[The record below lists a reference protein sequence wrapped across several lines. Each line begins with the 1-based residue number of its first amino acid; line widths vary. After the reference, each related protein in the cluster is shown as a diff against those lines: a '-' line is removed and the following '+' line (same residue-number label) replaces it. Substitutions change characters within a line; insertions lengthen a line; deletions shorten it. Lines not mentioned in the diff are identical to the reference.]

1 MMNPNSS
8 YTIQEVS
15 AETDLPSSTL
25 RYYEEIGLLD
35 PIPRA
40 ANGHRRYS
48 ESDLR
53 RLGMIKRLR
62 LTGMSIEHMLEFVA
76 LYRGGAATARQRREI
91 LQAHRQNV
99 QARVDE
105 LLEMMGFIDYKIGLY
120 QDEEAEYEREQK
132 YEVPVVG

>member
-8 YTIQEVS
+8 YTIQEIS

-48 ESDLR
+48 QSDLHR
-53 RLGMIKRLR
+53 VILIKRLR
-62 LTGMSIEHMLEFVA
+62 LTGMSIERMIEFVA
-76 LYRGGAATARQRREI
+76 LYRGGTSTARQRREI
-91 LQAHRQNV
+91 LQAHRETV

-132 YEVPVVG
+132 YEVPIVG

>member
-1 MMNPNSS
+1 MNPNSS
-8 YTIQEVS
+8 YTIQEIS

-25 RYYEEIGLLD
+25 RYYQEIGLLD

-48 ESDLR
+48 EADLR
-53 RLGMIKRLR
+53 RLMLIKRLR
-62 LTGMSIEHMLEFVA
+62 LTGMSIERMLEFVA
-76 LYRGGAATARQRREI
+76 LYRGGNSTARQRREI

-120 QDEEAEYEREQK
+120 QDEEAAYEREQND
-132 YEVPVVG
+132 EVSVVG

>member
-1 MMNPNSS
+1 MNPNSS
-8 YTIQEVS
+8 YTIQEIS
-15 AETDLPSSTL
+15 TETDLPSSTL

-48 ESDLR
+48 KSDLHR
-53 RLGMIKRLR
+53 VILIKRLR
-62 LTGMSIEHMLEFVA
+62 LTGMSIERMIEFVA
-76 LYRGGAATARQRREI
+76 LYRGGTSTARQRREI
-91 LQAHRQNV
+91 LQAHRQTV

-120 QDEEAEYEREQK
+120 QDEEVEYEREQK

>member
-1 MMNPNSS
+1 MNPNSS
-8 YTIQEVS
+8 YTIQEIS

-25 RYYEEIGLLD
+25 RYYEDIGLLD

-48 ESDLR
+48 EADLR
-53 RLGMIKRLR
+53 RLMLIKRLR
-62 LTGMSIEHMLEFVA
+62 LTGMSIERMLEFVA
-76 LYRGGAATARQRREI
+76 LYRGGNSTARQRREI

-120 QDEEAEYEREQK
+120 QDEEAAYEREQND
-132 YEVPVVG
+132 EVSVVG

>member
-1 MMNPNSS
+1 MNPNSS
-8 YTIQEVS
+8 YTIQEIS

-25 RYYEEIGLLD
+25 RYYEDIGLLD
-35 PIPRA
+35 PILRA

-48 ESDLR
+48 EADLR
-53 RLGMIKRLR
+53 RLMLIKRLR
-62 LTGMSIEHMLEFVA
+62 LTGMSIERMLEFVA
-76 LYRGGAATARQRREI
+76 LYRGGNSTARQRREI

-120 QDEEAEYEREQK
+120 QDEEAAYEREQND
-132 YEVPVVG
+132 EVSVVG

>member
-8 YTIQEVS
+8 YTIQEIS

-48 ESDLR
+48 QSDLHR
-53 RLGMIKRLR
+53 VILIKRLR
-62 LTGMSIEHMLEFVA
+62 LTGMSIERMIEFVA
-76 LYRGGAATARQRREI
+76 LYRGGTSTARQRREI
-91 LQAHRQNV
+91 LQAHRETV